1 MIFSPSLARRQS
13 RVSNMES
20 LILVVHVLL
29 AVAVIG
35 FVLIQHGKGADA
47 GAAFGSGASGTVFGA
62 AGAGNFLARVTTL
75 LATAFFV
82 TSVTLFY
89 LAANRDGGGSVLDDL
104 GDSVV
109 EQLAPVDNEVP
120 TLVPSGSESDT
131 GADSELPSVNQ

>member
-1 MIFSPSLARRQS
+1 
-13 RVSNMES
+13 MES

-62 AGAGNFLARVTTL
+62 AGAGSFLARMTTG

-82 TSVTLFY
+82 TSVILFY
-89 LAANRDGGGSVLDDL
+89 LAANRDGGVSVLDDL
-104 GDSVV
+104 GESIV
-109 EQLAPVDNEVP
+109 EPLAPASKEVP
-120 TLVPSGSESDT
+120 TLVPSGVESDT
-131 GADSELPSVNQ
+131 DAGTELPSNDQ

>member
-1 MIFSPSLARRQS
+1 
-13 RVSNMES
+13 MES

-47 GAAFGSGASGTVFGA
+47 GAAFGSGSSGTVFGA
-62 AGAGNFLARVTTL
+62 AGAGNFLARMTTL

-82 TSVTLFY
+82 TSIALFY
-89 LAANRDGGGSVLDDL
+89 LAANRDGGGSVLDEL

-109 EQLAPVDNEVP
+109 QPVAPAAPVDDEVP
-120 TLVPSGSESDT
+120 ALVPSGADSDT
-131 GADSELPSVNQ
+131 GADAEMPNVNQ

>member
-1 MIFSPSLARRQS
+1 
-13 RVSNMES
+13 MES

-89 LAANRDGGGSVLDDL
+89 LAANRDGGGSVLDEL

-109 EQLAPVDNEVP
+109 QPLAPVDEEVP
-120 TLVPSGSESDT
+120 ALVPSGSGSDT
-131 GADSELPSVNQ
+131 GTDSELPNVNQ